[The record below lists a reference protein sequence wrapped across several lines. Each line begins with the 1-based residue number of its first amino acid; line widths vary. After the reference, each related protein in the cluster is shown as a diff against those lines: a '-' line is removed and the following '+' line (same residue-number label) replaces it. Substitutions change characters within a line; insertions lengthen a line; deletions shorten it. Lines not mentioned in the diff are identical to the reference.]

1 MRSGHRVV
9 LTLILW
15 GSVAPLSLRAAQTAN
30 SDLESGFTQTVRP
43 FVTEYCA
50 GCHSGSAAPAN
61 LDLKSYSTLADV
73 VKDLAR
79 WNAVSGR
86 LTAGQMPPKT
96 MRQPPDELRQQV
108 IAWIRSVRQAEA
120 MKSAGDPGI
129 VLARRLSNAEYDYS
143 IRDLT
148 GVDIRPTREFPVDP
162 ANTAGFDNSGESLT
176 MSPALLNKY
185 LQAARQVADDMAFTP
200 NGIVFAPHPMLVE
213 TDRETFA
220 IQRIVN
226 FYKSQPTDYADY
238 FQAAWRF
245 KHRAAVDMPRATLQ
259 SIATDAGIS
268 PKYLP
273 MVWRMLGETPDR
285 TIKDVGPIAKLRAM
299 WRGLPAPGGSQE
311 ELRTQCVAMR
321 DFVVKIRKDTAMEFA
336 APVVQ
341 GLPPTSQPLMNWK
354 LREFAAHR
362 RDFDRKALRMEGDPP
377 PVVPE
382 IPRYPK
388 LGQEAA
394 PRAAA
399 LMLKARAGDTDLIVP
414 RGQRALYEAAF
425 AQFANVF
432 PDAFYISERGRYYPD
447 DSEDKGR
454 LLSAGY
460 HNVMGYFRDDT
471 PLIQLILD
479 DKDKQELDR
488 LWNEFEFMG
497 DFTTRTWVQYFF
509 NQSGE
514 VAGHGRESG
523 STRPSDEQVS
533 STPVILSLRD
543 AYLAKVQASQSSAV
557 SIEAIRDHFRRVN
570 ETIRSVERMRIEA
583 EPHHLDALLKFAA
596 RAYRRPLSAAENQ
609 DLIAYY
615 HSLRE
620 KSSLTHEEA
629 MRDSLVSILMSPKF
643 SYRLDL
649 ISEAPHHAATL
660 RTVSSSTPVEPLSNY
675 DLASRLSYFLWSS
688 IPDEEL
694 LVHAAKGD
702 LQNPKVLSA
711 ETSRMLK
718 DQRARD
724 LSVEF
729 GGNWLGFRQFEQ
741 HNAVD
746 RERFPAFNNDL
757 RESMYEEP
765 IRFLENVIRN
775 DRPIFD
781 LIYGKYTF
789 VNPVLAKH
797 YGMPPVSG
805 DNETWVR
812 VDDANHYG
820 RGGMLPMAVF
830 LTLNA
835 PGLRT
840 SPVKRGH
847 WLVQRVIGE
856 EIPAPPPNVPQL
868 PEDEAKSEL
877 PVRQMLEKHRSV
889 PFCASCHARFDS
901 FGLAFEGYGPVGEK
915 RETDLAG
922 RPVDTQV
929 DFPGGT
935 HGVGVEGV
943 ENFIHDHREADFIDN
958 LSRKLLAYALGRSLM
973 LSDEP
978 TIERMRSALAA
989 NGYRF
994 NTLIETI
1001 VTSPQ
1006 FLNRRLPETRIQKAE
1021 LHVQKN

>member
-1 MRSGHRVV
+1 M
-9 LTLILW
+9 
-15 GSVAPLSLRAAQTAN
+15 
-30 SDLESGFTQTVRP
+30 
-43 FVTEYCA
+43 YCT
-50 GCHSGSAAPAN
+50 GCHTGASAPGN
-61 LDLKSYSTLADV
+61 LDLKSYSTFSDV
-73 VKDLAR
+73 VRDLAR
-79 WNAVSGR
+79 WNAVAGR
-86 LTAGQMPPKT
+86 LSAGQMPPKV
-96 MRQPPDELRQQV
+96 MKQPPAELRQQV
-108 IAWIRSVRQAEA
+108 VSWIRSVRQTEA
-120 MKSAGDPGI
+120 LKRAGDPGV

-148 GVDIRPTREFPVDP
+148 GVDLRPTREFPVDP

-185 LQAARQVADDMAFTP
+185 LQAARQVADDMALTP
-200 NGIVFAPHPMLVE
+200 EGITFAPHPMLVE

-226 FYKSQPTDYADY
+226 FYKSQPTDYAAY
-238 FQAAWRF
+238 FEAAWRF
-245 KHRAAVDMPRATLQ
+245 KHRTALHLRGATLR
-259 SIATDAGIS
+259 SVATDAGIS

-273 MVWRMLGETPDR
+273 MVWRILGETQDR
-285 TIKDVGPIAKLRAM
+285 TIKDAGPIAKLRGM
-299 WRGLPAPGGSQE
+299 WRALPAPGGNEE
-311 ELRTQCVAMR
+311 ELKTQCAAMR
-321 DFVVKIRKDTAMEFA
+321 DFVVKIRKHTAMEFA
-336 APVVQ
+336 APKVQ
-341 GLPPTSQPLMNWK
+341 GLYPTSQPLMNWK
-354 LREFAAHR
+354 LRQFAAHR
-362 RDFDRKALRMEGDPP
+362 RDFDRKALRMEDDPP
-377 PVVPE
+377 LVAPE
-382 IPRYPK
+382 IPRYAK

-394 PRAAA
+394 IRAAA

-414 RGQRALYEAAF
+414 RGQRAAYETAF
-425 AQFANVF
+425 AQFAHVF
-432 PDAFYISERGRYYPD
+432 PDAFYISERGRFYPD

-471 PLIQLILD
+471 PLIQMILD
-479 DKDKQELDR
+479 DKGKQELDR
-488 LWNEFEFMG
+488 LWTDFEFMG

-514 VAGHGRESG
+514 VAGNGRESG

-533 STPVILSLRD
+533 SSEVIFGLRD
-543 AYLAKVQASQSSAV
+543 AYLAKAEAAHSSPIA
-557 SIEAIRDHFRRVN
+557 IEAIRYHFQHEN
-570 ETIRSVERMRIEA
+570 QTIRSVERMRSEA
-583 EPHHLDALLKFAA
+583 ETRHLDALLKFAA
-596 RAYRRPLSAAENQ
+596 RAYRRPLSAAESQ
-609 DLIAYY
+609 DMVAYY
-615 HSLRE
+615 HSLRD
-620 KSSLTHEEA
+620 KGGLTHEEA
-629 MRDSLVSILMSPKF
+629 MRDSLVSVLMSPKF

-649 ISEAPHHAATL
+649 ISDTPHRTSML
-660 RTVSSSTPVEPLSNY
+660 RPVSTSVPTSVPMEPLSDY

-694 LVHAAKGD
+694 LAQAAKGD
-702 LQNPKVLSA
+702 LENAKVISA
-711 ETSRMLK
+711 QASRMLK
-718 DQRARD
+718 DKRARD
-724 LSVEF
+724 LAVEF

-746 RERFPAFNNDL
+746 RERFPQFTNDL
-757 RESMYEEP
+757 REAMYEEP
-765 IRFLENVIRN
+765 IHFLENVIRN
-775 DRPIFD
+775 DRPLLD

-812 VDDANHYG
+812 VDDAGQYG
-820 RGGMLPMAVF
+820 RGGILPMAVF

-856 EIPAPPPNVPQL
+856 EIPPPPPNVPQL

-889 PFCASCHARFDS
+889 PFCAACHARFDS

-915 RETDLAG
+915 RSTDLAG
-922 RPVDTQV
+922 RPVDTEA

-935 HGVGVEGV
+935 HAAGVEGV
-943 ENFIHDHREADFIDN
+943 ENFIREHRETEFIDN
-958 LSRKLLAYALGRSLM
+958 FNRKLLAYALGRSLM

-978 TIERMRSALAA
+978 LIERMRATLVAR
-989 NGYRF
+989 GYRF
-994 NTLIETI
+994 SSLIETI
-1001 VTSPQ
+1001 ASSQQ
-1006 FLNRRLPETRIQKAE
+1006 FLNRRIPETQIQKAE
-1021 LHVQKN
+1021 LHAQTN